1 MTTVE
6 NYVPHESEPYMSER
20 QLAWFKAKLIAE
32 REEILRLSGETLS
45 VLRESPIREPDLAE
59 RAAAETD
66 WGRELRTKDRQ
77 RKLLS
82 KIAHSLGR
90 IKEGEYGW
98 CEMTGDPIGIPRLLA
113 RPVAT
118 LTIAAQQLHERQ
130 ERISKAA

>member
-1 MTTVE
+1 MTTADA
-6 NYVPHESEPYMSER
+6 YVPQESEPYMNER

-32 REEILRLSGETLS
+32 RDEILRMSGETLS

-66 WGRELRTKDRQ
+66 WGRELRAKDRQ

-82 KIAHSLGR
+82 KIAYSLGR
-90 IKEGEYGW
+90 IADGEYGW